1 MRLIT
6 RHILRALTAP
16 FLWGVAALTGLL
28 LLNQLAPLIDRF
40 GGKGLGAE
48 VMLEAVVLA
57 LPALLT
63 LTIPM
68 SVLVATLYAYS
79 TLAADLEMVAMYAN
93 GLSVWRMVRPALIAA
108 VGITLVNY
116 LLFDQIVPLSNS
128 RYKTLQLAVYNVSP
142 TLSLRAE
149 ELNELGTA
157 GYVLRAHE
165 IRPEDG
171 RMTDISIYDL
181 LRYDGRRAIHA
192 DSGRMARSPTG
203 ADLLL
208 TLYDGEAIDYS
219 TAEPTRIER
228 TTFRINVVRLADVER
243 EFTRSLGLAERGD
256 REKSG
261 CELLDGI
268 TESEWRFTQA
278 ARQRE
283 RLTRRDLRNLAGLPP
298 LPPPAAEAMPDFA
311 PHCVGPMGRVQR
323 ALERAFLPG
332 ELEAQE
338 PVPPVQDPV
347 RVTQDSLRPAQDSL
361 RPRDS
366 LGAGTD
372 SASGL
377 LPRLPAGALRERLA
391 AKDSLAA
398 AEVTSQ
404 DSGQGLGDEAPEAPL
419 GPADPADPALAGPGA
434 DGLPPFAQGGQRLD
448 GIVVN
453 MNEIIAARL
462 NSRENLRTMREYDVE
477 YHKKFAIPLASFCF
491 VLVGVALALKFPRSG
506 IGLVIGGS
514 LLIFLLFYVLLIG
527 GENLANDGV
536 ISAEVAMYA
545 PVIVLTLI
553 GVAAVAAADR
563 EMGTA
568 RSVSIVEWLVGLLP
582 RRRRRESP

>member
-16 FLWGVAALTGLL
+16 FFWGVAALTGLL

-48 VMLEAVVLA
+48 VMIEAVILA

-93 GLSVWRMVRPALIAA
+93 GLSVWRMVRPALLAA
-108 VGITLVNY
+108 AGISLVNY
-116 LLFDQIVPLSNS
+116 LIFDQIVPLSNS
-128 RYKTLQLAVYNVSP
+128 RYKTLQLAVYNASP

-171 RMTDISIYDL
+171 RMTDVSIYDL
-181 LRYDGRRAIHA
+181 FRYDGRRAIHA
-192 DSGRMARSPTG
+192 DSGRMARSPSG

-219 TAEPTRIER
+219 NAEPTRIER
-228 TTFRINVVRLADVER
+228 TTFAVNVVRLADVER

-268 TESEWRFTQA
+268 TEGEWRLAQST
-278 ARQRE
+278 RQRE
-283 RLTRRDLRNLAGLPP
+283 RLTRRDLRSLAGLPP

-311 PHCVGPMGRVQR
+311 PHCVGPMGRIQR

-332 ELEAQE
+332 DLEAQE
-338 PVPPVQDPV
+338 PVRRPPTGTGQDTL
-347 RVTQDSLRPAQDSL
+347 RRGQDSVRGDSTAQDSL
-361 RPRDS
+361 R
-366 LGAGTD
+366 GATD
-372 SASGL
+372 TTL
-377 LPRLPAGALRERLA
+377 RPRLPGALRERLA
-391 AKDSLAA
+391 VKDSLAA
-398 AEVTSQ
+398 PGVTSQ
-404 DSGQGLGDEAPEAPL
+404 DSAKPLGDGAVETPL
-419 GPADPADPALAGPGA
+419 DPGAEALAAPTEYQVS
-434 DGLPPFAQGGQRLD
+434 PTGQVELRPD
-448 GIVVN
+448 GIVAN
-453 MNEIIAARL
+453 MNEVITARL
-462 NSRENLRTMREYDVE
+462 NSRENLRTVREYDVE
-477 YHKKFAIPLASFCF
+477 YHKKFAIPLASLCF

-545 PVIVLTLI
+545 PVVALTLA
-553 GVAAVAAADR
+553 GLGAVAAADR

-582 RRRRRESP
+582 RRRRRGGP